1 MAKKRKKAL
10 LKVNYYENVNF
21 WIFFSTKTPL
31 IFKNLDEL
39 SYGIQDT
46 PDIQSSIELDQ
57 FEKLFFDNLNGDLVE
72 NDEDLYNSVS
82 LF

>member
-1 MAKKRKKAL
+1 MDF
-10 LKVNYYENVNF
+10 Y
-21 WIFFSTKTPL
+21 STKMPL
-31 IFKNLDEL
+31 ILKNLDEL

>member
-1 MAKKRKKAL
+1 M
-10 LKVNYYENVNF
+10 
-21 WIFFSTKTPL
+21 PL
-31 IFKNLDEL
+31 ILKNLDEL

>member
-1 MAKKRKKAL
+1 MD
-10 LKVNYYENVNF
+10 
-21 WIFFSTKTPL
+21 FFSAKTPL
-31 IFKNLDEL
+31 ILKNLDEL
-39 SYGIQDT
+39 SYGIHDT

-72 NDEDLYNSVS
+72 DDEDLYNSVS